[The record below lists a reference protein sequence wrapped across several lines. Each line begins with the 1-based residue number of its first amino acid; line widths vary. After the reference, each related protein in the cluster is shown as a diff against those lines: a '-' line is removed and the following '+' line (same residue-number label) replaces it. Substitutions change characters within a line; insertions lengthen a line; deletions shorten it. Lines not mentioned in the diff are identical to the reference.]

1 MAPRTTASAV
11 LTHPEFVRAVI
22 RIIKS
27 REAFCAVGDSPA
39 VGPAEIV
46 ASIGGIKKVCQQENV
61 PIIDLKTP
69 LKINTP
75 DGRIAKS
82 LFIAREIYKFDK
94 IISLPKLKNHSLTG
108 ITGAVKN
115 LYGVIPGLRKAKYH
129 FRFKSIEEFSSLL
142 IELNLRVK
150 PCMNIVDGII
160 GMQGD
165 GPNSGDPKKM
175 GLIIM
180 GDNTVAVDYIASTIM
195 NYNPD
200 DIPFIKIAKNYKFGG
215 YQKNLINV
223 KGESL
228 KKSIVKDF
236 KVIKPRKSPE
246 MGSGFLRKVI
256 INLIIKKPVIIKNQC
271 IGCEECAKIC
281 PAKTITLIDK
291 KAVISYNKCIKCYCC
306 SEVCSQNAIKLK
318 IKPFTIS
325 D

>member
-1 MAPRTTASAV
+1 MAPRTAASAV

-22 RIIKS
+22 RIIKN
-27 REAFCAVGDSPA
+27 REAFCTVGDSPA
-39 VGPAEIV
+39 VGSAEIT

-61 PIIDLKTP
+61 SIIDLKTP

-75 DGRIAKS
+75 DGKIAKS

-94 IISLPKLKNHSLTG
+94 IISLPKLKNHNLTG

-129 FRFKSIEEFSSLL
+129 FRFKNIEEFNSLL

-150 PCMNIVDGII
+150 PCMNIMDGII

-165 GPNSGDPKKM
+165 GPNSGDPKKI

-180 GDNTVAVDYIASTIM
+180 GDNTVALDYIASTIV

-200 DIPFIKIAKNYKFGG
+200 DIPFIKIAKDYKFGG
-215 YQKNLINV
+215 YKKNLIDV

-236 KVIKPRKSPE
+236 KTIKPRKSPE
-246 MGSGFLRKVI
+246 IGSGFLRKVI
-256 INLIIKKPVIIKNQC
+256 VNLMIKKPVIIKNQC
-271 IGCEECAKIC
+271 NGCSECAEIC
-281 PAKTITLIDK
+281 PAKTITLINN

-318 IKPFTIS
+318 IKPFI
-325 D
+325 